1 MAQHSDMLLKP
12 LVAAWYSWR
21 RSRSMIV
28 APSAERN
35 KEPIKEVLSR
45 YEPFKSGEEARCL
58 AIASGSGQHCAH
70 FARAFPRVVFQP
82 TEYAGGSPGPE
93 APPYGDLRKVFA
105 SIEAHAHGL
114 DNVRAPAELDAS
126 ADKWAVAGAFDA
138 VICCN
143 VMHIA
148 PWAVAEGIL
157 RGSAA
162 AGATLFAY
170 GPFAVDGAHVSDSNE
185 AFDARLKAQNAAWGV
200 RDTADVAAR
209 AKVHGYDLAAVEAM
223 PANNRLLVFTRR

>member
-1 MAQHSDMLLKP
+1 MLLKP

-28 APSAERN
+28 SPSAERN
-35 KEPIKEVLSR
+35 KQPIAEVLAR
-45 YEPFKSGEEARCL
+45 YEPFASGAEARCL
-58 AIASGSGQHCAH
+58 EIASGSG
-70 FARAFPRVVFQP
+70 R
-82 TEYAGGSPGPE
+82 
-93 APPYGDLRKVFA
+93 APPYGDLAAVFA

-114 DNVRAPAELDAS
+114 DNVLEPLALDAA
-126 ADKWAVAGAFDA
+126 ADRGAAGAFDA
-138 VICCN
+138 VVCCN

-170 GPFAVDGAHVSDSNE
+170 GPFAVGGAHVSESNE
-185 AFDARLKAQNAAWGV
+185 AFDARLRAQDEAWGV

-209 AKVHGYDLAAVEAM
+209 AEAHGYALADVVPM
-223 PANNRLLVFTRR
+223 PANNRLLVFTR

>member
-1 MAQHSDMLLKP
+1 MLLKP

-28 APSAERN
+28 SPSAERN
-35 KEPIKEVLSR
+35 KGPIAEVLAR
-45 YEPFKSGEEARCL
+45 YEPFASGAEARCL
-58 AIASGSGQHCAH
+58 EIASGSGQHVAH
-70 FARAFPRVVFQP
+70 LARTFPRVSFQP

-93 APPYGDLRKVFA
+93 APPYGDLTAVFA
-105 SIEAHAHGL
+105 SIAAHAHGL
-114 DNVRAPAELDAS
+114 DNVLEPLALDAA
-126 ADKWAVAGAFDA
+126 ADPWAAAGAFDA
-138 VICCN
+138 VVCCN

-170 GPFAVDGAHVSDSNE
+170 GPFAVDGEHVSESNE
-185 AFDARLKAQNAAWGV
+185 AFDARLRAQDEAWGV

-209 AKVHGYDLAAVEAM
+209 AEAHGYALADVVPM
-223 PANNRLLVFTRR
+223 PANNRLLVFTR